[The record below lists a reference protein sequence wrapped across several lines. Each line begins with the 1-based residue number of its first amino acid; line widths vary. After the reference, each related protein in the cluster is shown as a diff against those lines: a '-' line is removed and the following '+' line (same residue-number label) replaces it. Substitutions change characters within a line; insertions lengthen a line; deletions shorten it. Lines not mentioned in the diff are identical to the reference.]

1 MSRNVGKSALSAEV
15 ANETAQ
21 ALYESEGWIRSTDFY
36 VYDLPAK
43 G

>member
-1 MSRNVGKSALSAEV
+1 MSRNGGKSALSAEV
-15 ANETAQ
+15 DEAAQ

-36 VYDLPAK
+36 VYDLPVK